1 MKVYELFF
9 ECLKLIL
16 KGKGKYNCYLVNIPQ
31 SYGRI
36 NGTLTITKEDDDLKR
51 ILFW

>member
-16 KGKGKYNCYLVNIPQ
+16 KGKGKYECRYCT
-31 SYGRI
+31 GTGERTI
-36 NGTLTITKEDDDLKR
+36 NGFLCLDTEQAI
-51 ILFW
+51 FWQGETE